1 MPLLSRKVRVSS
13 LPYNFSIVLS
23 VYISFCGNTKN
34 PGFTVQSKLSAQ
46 PEQLFS
52 LHNLHTTP
60 SVTTPRS
67 PEMTLWFFPR
77 GFPNIHRISPPIV
90 QGSPQANPAI
100 IVAISP
106 VTGGSFPSSAVVVRY
121 IQSAWLGSTITIVN
135 LSSPG

>member
-52 LHNLHTTP
+52 LHNLHTKP

-67 PEMTLWFFPR
+67 PEMTLWFLSL
-77 GFPNIHRISPPIV
+77 IHISPSSTFKLTSFKIH
-90 QGSPQANPAI
+90 GDFSP
-100 IVAISP
+100 
-106 VTGGSFPSSAVVVRY
+106 
-121 IQSAWLGSTITIVN
+121 
-135 LSSPG
+135 